1 MNISMNVLENPRKA
15 LMGFNISITI
25 SLGDIMLSVFV
36 RLVNMMFKHF
46 SYNVILG
53 RAFIHDMKI
62 IPSTYHQ
69 KVSYLTIW
77 EQIVIFRDQMSLQ

>member
-36 RLVNMMFKHF
+36 GLVNMMFKPF

-53 RAFIHDMKI
+53 RALIHDMKI

-77 EQIVIFRDQMSLQ
+77 EQK